1 MCELPVG
8 RRPKCSLSLPVSFPR
23 LFLSSFLLSL
33 FPSSLLPPHLDQLA
47 HTLVLINITPLLVER
62 NLEIG
67 VGFEPFLFP
76 FIDLARVTSFG
87 LMKISM

>member
-8 RRPKCSLSLPVSFPR
+8 RRPKCSLSLPVSFPC

-67 VGFEPFLFP
+67 VGFEPFF
-76 FIDLARVTSFG
+76 VTH
-87 LMKISM
+87 